1 MDMSD
6 FLYMYVA
13 MPMAP
18 GLNACTLFSSI
29 LSGALMNEKLE
40 KFESL
45 FSEIVQSFRI
55 FENETF

>member
-18 GLNACTLFSSI
+18 GLNTCTLFSSI

-45 FSEIVQSFRI
+45 FSEIVQSF
-55 FENETF
+55 